1 MAARFDAEKEIEAR
15 DRARKRYEE
24 EEKLKDW
31 VQQHP
36 EYMLGRRNGRL
47 TTELRPKEAAPAVP
61 TQPAVEKKPVAN
73 SSQSSASKEPTSTDE
88 VRAQITAMIHENLP
102 ALTKVYNEP

>member
-31 VQQHP
+31 V
-36 EYMLGRRNGRL
+36 
-47 TTELRPKEAAPAVP
+47 
-61 TQPAVEKKPVAN
+61 
-73 SSQSSASKEPTSTDE
+73 
-88 VRAQITAMIHENLP
+88 RAQITAMIHENLP
-102 ALTKVYNEP
+102 GLTKAYKRSPQERDRQQTSKKATAKGHFIDQSRKEGHLKNASTHFQ